1 MVLGR
6 NIEVRGPSLPVQ
18 FSACLAMQPNEVW
31 CGGGVVVV
39 VGGGMFTSVGKH

>member
-6 NIEVRGPSLPVQ
+6 NIEVRGLSLPAQ

-31 CGGGVVVV
+31 CVVVV
-39 VGGGMFTSVGKH
+39 VVVFASVGKH